1 MTGRFASTLRRGLQG
16 ISKRTK
22 ALRRRQYQKA
32 VQGKTMRKT
41 PSNRNSNS
49 SMDRARTK
57 TVVRNA
63 VSEVKAAAGAG
74 SGSNGHANGRSSR
87 EGLTWLLSLGAG
99 ALAAWK
105 IWHTDEKHL
114 PDGHDNATAKRFQA
128 ELEREK
134 RVPARLASAAPHGT
148 TTTQADTRPA
158 FSPSKPEPDT
168 AEHAPR
174 TENETPNDSG
184 GMPKVDNSP
193 AAIGKEFYKRFNED
207 EITTRAAALAFV
219 GVFSLVPILLFAVI
233 ALGFV
238 FRDPAE
244 ANRHVQQ
251 FVTQLLPGESASK
264 AAGDVLA
271 QTHLVETAQGMTK
284 HLGWP
289 LVIGVASLLWAG
301 ISLFVTAAVPMNTA
315 WDVTETRS
323 FIKLRLVALGVL
335 FGAGLVFL
343 LSLGVS
349 ALPRVVANF
358 TPPLFGFSDG
368 PPVWASV
375 FFTLL
380 AVALDALMFVLI
392 YKFLPNIKVTW
403 KVALFSGVA
412 TGLLW
417 EAFKQV
423 FAYYL
428 AHFGNTN
435 NKLYGALG
443 GVVLLITWIYY
454 SCIILLAGAI
464 IGKMYHERREAGGVT
479 ERAPRT
485 A

>member
-1 MTGRFASTLRRGLQG
+1 
-16 ISKRTK
+16 
-22 ALRRRQYQKA
+22 
-32 VQGKTMRKT
+32 MRKT
-41 PSNRNSNS
+41 PPTKGTNRGI
-49 SMDRARTK
+49 DRARTK
-57 TVVRNA
+57 TAVRNA
-63 VSEVKAAAGAG
+63 VSEVKGAAGVKD
-74 SGSNGHANGRSSR
+74 RPQQR

-105 IWHTDEKHL
+105 SWHTDQKQL
-114 PDGHDNATAKRFQA
+114 PDGHDNVTAKRFHA

-134 RVPARLASAAPHGT
+134 RQSALMANATPRSAAT
-148 TTTQADTRPA
+148 AQDETRPDRTP
-158 FSPSKPEPDT
+158 SPSAPDNG
-168 AEHAPR
+168 EHAPR
-174 TENETPNDSG
+174 SG
-184 GMPKVDNSP
+184 GAANGSALAPKLDNSP
-193 AAIGKEFYKRFNED
+193 VAIGKEFYKRFNED

-238 FRDPAE
+238 FRDPGA

-251 FVTQLLPGESASK
+251 FVAQLLPGESASQ
-264 AAGDVLA
+264 AASDVLA
-271 QTHLVETAQGMTK
+271 QTHLVETAQGMTR

-301 ISLFVTAAVPMNTA
+301 ISLFVTAAMPMNTA
-315 WDVTETRS
+315 WDVAETRS
-323 FIKLRLVALGVL
+323 FIKLRLVALGVWMS
-335 FGAGLVFL
+335 AGLVFL

-349 ALPRVVANF
+349 ALPRIVARF

-368 PPVWASV
+368 PPIWASIV
-375 FFTLL
+375 FTLL
-380 AVALDALMFVLI
+380 AIALDALMFVLI
-392 YKFLPNIKVTW
+392 YKFLPNAKVTW
-403 KVALFSGVA
+403 KAALFSGVA

-417 EAFKQV
+417 ETFKQV
-423 FAYYL
+423 FGYYL

-454 SCIILLAGAI
+454 SCIILLAGAEV
-464 IGKMYHERREAGGVT
+464 GKMYHERKEEGAIT
-479 ERAPRT
+479 ERIPRQIV